1 MSLKRSRILK
11 ARRSSSG
18 KNVSGEPY
26 LDGSFSGLFAVS
38 RNEFQ
43 AAYTPVTCRKI
54 MPRRSVRLKVFTL
67 NWKTPS

>member
-26 LDGSFSGLFAVS
+26 LYGSFSGLFPVS
-38 RNEFQ
+38 RNDFQ
-43 AAYTPVTCRKI
+43 AACTPVTCRKI
-54 MPRRSVRLKVFTL
+54 MPRRSVRLNVALLHK
-67 NWKTPS
+67 SA